1 MKTLSVLLDQV
12 VEVLGFET
20 FDWDLE
26 DKVAVKFLD
35 QNGMGQLLLDEVI
48 QFPSHVH
55 IINVITVGCFL
66 LVINEDIIFRV
77 LFIFC
82 LVGIR

>member
-12 VEVLGFET
+12 VEVLGLET

-48 QFPSHVH
+48 QFPSHFH
-55 IINVITVGCFL
+55 IINVIAVGCFL
-66 LVINEDIIFRV
+66 LVINEYIIFRV

>member
-1 MKTLSVLLDQV
+1 MKTLSILLDQM

-26 DKVAVKFLD
+26 DEVAVKFLD

>member
-1 MKTLSVLLDQV
+1 M

-26 DKVAVKFLD
+26 DEVAVKFLY

-48 QFPSHVH
+48 QFPFHVH
-55 IINVITVGCFL
+55 IINVIAVSRFL
-66 LVINEDIIFRV
+66 LVINEDIIFRI